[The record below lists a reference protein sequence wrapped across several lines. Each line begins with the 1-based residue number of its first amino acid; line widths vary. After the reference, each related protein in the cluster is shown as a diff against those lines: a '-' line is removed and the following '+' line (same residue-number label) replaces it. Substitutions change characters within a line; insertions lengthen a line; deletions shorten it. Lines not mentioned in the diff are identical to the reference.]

1 MLDRIIAASR
11 PTRFTA
17 HLEEDSSRC
26 SRTLGSSYRVRLSIL
41 LLVALMLGTSGHA
54 ALPGRVEGTVVDPA
68 GAKISGARVLLRRGA
83 GVIAYTSSS
92 DDEGRFVFAGV
103 EAGSY
108 SLVVEAV
115 GFSQTHEVKVDAS
128 GGKTE
133 TLMVRLDI
141 AAVSDHIVVSA
152 TRTPTS
158 ASESGGAISII
169 GREDFLRSNQS
180 VLSESLRSV
189 PGFSVAQTGG
199 RGGLTSIFVRGG
211 ESDYNKVLVDGVAV
225 NEAGGL
231 FDFAALTPENLDR
244 VEVVRGPRSA
254 LFGSDAMTSVIQLM
268 TRRGSTAVPEFEF
281 SAEGGSFNHHRE
293 TAQLSGLARWF
304 DYSGSFG
311 FQTSGGRFEN
321 NDYINRTASANLGF
335 QLSPRSSLRITSR
348 WGNDTVG
355 VPGPASALFV
365 DPDQRQNRHALSSAA
380 AFENQTTSRWQQS
393 ARFIYSEFSRHSFD
407 PVAQDL
413 TKPDRPP
420 LPPFSFFPDSAFDFR
435 EHQKRAGVH
444 YQSIATLANSNILTA
459 GIDFEHESA
468 VFDDEFSGRVSPKRN
483 NLGMYVQ
490 GQAAWRERVF
500 LTAGVRVERNT
511 ARVPADLKA
520 ALTTL
525 GSTTPAGEVGFG
537 VSANPSVAV
546 SFLARRHKEGL
557 AIGATRLK
565 ASFGTGIKE
574 PEMHEAFSPNTF
586 FLGNPNLKPERARS
600 FDAGVVQEFLNR
612 RASIDLTYFEN
623 RFRDLIVFQFDPLTF
638 GPIKLPGGVLT
649 NFINFDRASARGIE
663 LTGSARPMRQLRV
676 TPTYTFLRSRLDR
689 AFDGTN
695 REVGLSLLR
704 RPRHSGSLEVAWVE
718 VRYDLILD
726 GLFVGERRD
735 IDPVTGARFDLAGR
749 PIVNDGYAK
758 LNAAGAVHLTHFLSM
773 FARVENLLNRNY
785 EEVRG
790 FPAYRLNFS
799 AGLRIRIGGGR

>member
-1 MLDRIIAASR
+1 MFDRIIAASR
-11 PTRFTA
+11 PTRFTT
-17 HLEEDSSRC
+17 HLEQQSSGC
-26 SRTLGSSYRVRLSIL
+26 SQTLYSFYRVRLSIL
-41 LLVALMLGTSGHA
+41 LLVALSLGASGHA
-54 ALPGRVEGTVVDPA
+54 GAPGRVEGTVVDPA
-68 GAKISGARVLLRRGA
+68 GAKISSARVLLRRKP
-83 GVIAYTSSS
+83 GVIAYTGSS
-92 DDEGRFVFAGV
+92 DDEGHFIFAGV
-103 EAGSY
+103 EPGNY
-108 SLVVEAV
+108 SLVVEAI
-115 GFSQTHEVKVDAS
+115 GFSQTEEAKVDVS
-128 GGKTE
+128 GGKTQ
-133 TLMVRLDI
+133 TVAVRMDI

-158 ASESGGAISII
+158 TSESGGAISII
-169 GREDFLRSNQS
+169 ASEDLLRSNGS

-189 PGFSVAQTGG
+189 PGFSVVQTGG
-199 RGGLTSIFVRGG
+199 LGGLTSIFVRGG
-211 ESDYNKVLVDGVAV
+211 ESDYNKVLIDGVAV

-244 VEVVRGPRSA
+244 IEVVRGPRSA
-254 LFGSDAMTSVIQLM
+254 LFGSDAMTSVIQLV
-268 TRRGSTAVPEFEF
+268 TRRGSTAVPEFEL
-281 SAEGGSFNHHRE
+281 SAEGGSFDHHRE

-311 FQTSGGRFEN
+311 FQTSDGRFEN
-321 NDYINRTASANLGF
+321 NGYTNRTASANLGF
-335 QLSPRSSLRITSR
+335 QLSPQSSLRITSR

-355 VPGPASALFV
+355 VPGPTRALFA
-365 DPDQRQNRHALSSAA
+365 DPDQRQKRHALSSSAT
-380 AFENQTTSRWQQS
+380 FENQTNSRWHQS
-393 ARFIYSEFSRHSFD
+393 ARLIYSEFSRHSFD

-413 TKPDRPP
+413 TKPDRPA

-435 EHQKRAGVH
+435 EHQKRAGLH
-444 YQSIATLANSNILTA
+444 YQSIATLGNSNILTA
-459 GIDFEHESA
+459 GIEFEHESA

-483 NLGMYVQ
+483 NLGIYVQ
-490 GQAAWRERVF
+490 DQAAWRERFFV
-500 LTAGVRVERNT
+500 TAGVSVERNT
-511 ARVPADLKA
+511 AKVPIDLKA

-546 SFLARRHKEGL
+546 SFLARRHKDGL
-557 AIGATRLK
+557 AIGTTRLK

-600 FDAGVVQEFLNR
+600 FDAGVVQEFFNR
-612 RASIDLTYFEN
+612 RAGIDLTYFEN

-649 NFINFDRASARGIE
+649 NFINFDRASARGVE

-676 TPTYTFLRSRLDR
+676 TSTYTFLRSRLER
-689 AFDGTN
+689 AFDGTS

-718 VRYDLILD
+718 ARYDLILH
-726 GLFVGERRD
+726 GSFVGERRD
-735 IDPVTGARFDLAGR
+735 IDPVTGARFDQAGR
-749 PIVNDGYAK
+749 PISSDGYAK
-758 LNAAGAVHLTHFLSM
+758 LNFAGAFHLTNFLSM

-790 FPAYRLNFS
+790 FPAERLNFS
-799 AGLRIRIGGGR
+799 AGLRVRIGGGR